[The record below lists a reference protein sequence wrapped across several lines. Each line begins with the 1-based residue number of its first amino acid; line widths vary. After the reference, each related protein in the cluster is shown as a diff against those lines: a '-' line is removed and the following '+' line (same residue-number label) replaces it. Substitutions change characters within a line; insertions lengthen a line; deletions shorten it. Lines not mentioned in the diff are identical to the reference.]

1 MKKGVFTPRKQ
12 IWICKIAIKTT
23 FSSHRN
29 SKVESLI
36 LMFFFLKQKLKQNVR
51 FQLRRCWKSWWKAC
65 FYTNAEKV
73 GEKAC
78 FYTRKLIWVLKNC
91 YENHFFFQ
99 SKSQAKIL
107 NLDAFFEAKNG
118 AKCTLSVSKILKK
131 LVKKS
136 VFTPRKPIWVL
147 KISIKTTFSSN
158 RNPKPKSLIS
168 MLFLE
173 QIKEEKCTFS
183 TKSAWNL
190 ALDMN
195 HKYETGWKYEIKYS
209 NDIQAHRVGQP
220 ISGKNK
226 VNKHFI

>member
-1 MKKGVFTPRKQ
+1 
-12 IWICKIAIKTT
+12 
-23 FSSHRN
+23 
-29 SKVESLI
+29 
-36 LMFFFLKQKLKQNVR
+36 
-51 FQLRRCWKSWWKAC
+51 
-65 FYTNAEKV
+65 
-73 GEKAC
+73 
-78 FYTRKLIWVLKNC
+78 
-91 YENHFFFQ
+91 
-99 SKSQAKIL
+99 
-107 NLDAFFEAKNG
+107 
-118 AKCTLSVSKILKK
+118 
-131 LVKKS
+131 
-136 VFTPRKPIWVL
+136 
-147 KISIKTTFSSN
+147 
-158 RNPKPKSLIS
+158 